1 MVEKN
6 IYDELGI
13 SAPGPNKPIGHSSSI
28 GKTIIIIISG
38 VVLFLVLIGLF
49 LKLSENKGAKSQT
62 TQDNTEINVEATKVK
77 DFGVRFINKFY
88 FYNRD
93 SFINARREVEKMMTP
108 SFLDIY
114 KKIYYDTDFENL
126 VLDSYLIIKVVADRV
141 LYRKN
146 LDNYQV
152 KITGQI
158 TYENGKTGASITRA
172 ATWLLTIVDNQGELQ
187 VKDFD
192 VFI

>member
-1 MVEKN
+1 
-6 IYDELGI
+6 
-13 SAPGPNKPIGHSSSI
+13 
-28 GKTIIIIISG
+28 
-38 VVLFLVLIGLF
+38 
-49 LKLSENKGAKSQT
+49 
-62 TQDNTEINVEATKVK
+62 
-77 DFGVRFINKFY
+77 
-88 FYNRD
+88 
-93 SFINARREVEKMMTP
+93 MMTP